1 MKKIV
6 RLIVILLLLISLLSV
21 NVIADGA
28 VPQDVL
34 DSVESVVRIIAEYND
49 GYATGSGFVI
59 QSDSNATLIVTNHHV
74 VEDNPKSISIWT
86 ETGIKVAVTVLAD
99 DAERDLCIL
108 QLPYPNAALKALV
121 LDEAGVKRGDAVY
134 AVGFPGAADVLTL
147 SEAYSSEAATITTG
161 IISTIRTTHAVEGGK
176 EFRLLQSTAPINHGN
191 SGGPLFNT
199 LGYVVGVNTYS
210 VEDSAGIY
218 GAIHVGELIDFA
230 TQNGISVRLPEE
242 SHGPSVGLIIG
253 ATAGVAVLIAAV
265 ILLVVRKKR
274 KKAELPETEPITDE
288 VSLEVTQ
295 EATTDTADERQAV
308 VNTEPKKRL
317 HIKPRYVIAAAAA
330 LLLIGVGIT
339 GYLYVS
345 HYQKALQSADNG
357 SFAEA
362 ESNLFLPFITKL
374 HDSQFV
380 DYLQAG
386 KLLENGQF
394 DAAKEAFSKLT
405 GYKKA
410 DEYLLETEYRRGVD
424 LLNNGEYDLAEA
436 VFQELAESGY
446 SESEEMI
453 YAVKYSHAEALIN
466 EKQYDAA
473 IEIFTD
479 LSKSNYK
486 DSSERIL
493 ETQYLHAQDLLD
505 NEEDYENAYEMLKS
519 LGDYSDAKETLE
531 GCLFLWAADYLNK
544 DDSLN
549 ALRVLEYGKNNSTIK
564 IEIEKLKESIYQEAI
579 SLYRANNEDKQFD
592 AFIMFYVLYPYDRAT
607 DYIALLKEKNA
618 LFDWDIN
625 SIPYLSD
632 NDWQTATGDFD
643 TDIMFSHLTSFYKK
657 CKEKGIKMEGNDPSR
672 EERYWPDKVIYQF
685 DRKKEVDKITHSYSD
700 IVKLLGFEDA
710 ADLIF
715 ENAEYTKTYLTGT
728 WRTGDGKYYFTM
740 DSDGYAKYDLPGMDF
755 GEYYRIENGNYLLYY
770 EKDPENTRTLF
781 SFEIVNKDT
790 INIYCYKDYTSYR
803 LIRQ

>member
-1 MKKIV
+1 MKRAVSSII
-6 RLIVILLLLISLLSV
+6 IVILLFSVISV
-21 NVIADGA
+21 CAYADGA

-34 DSVESVVRIIAEYND
+34 ESVESVVRIIAEYND

-86 ETGIKVAVTVLAD
+86 ETGIKVSVTVLAD
-99 DAERDLCIL
+99 DAKRDLCIL

-242 SHGPSVGLIIG
+242 SLGPSVGLIIG
-253 ATAGVAVLIAAV
+253 AAAGVAVLIAAV

-330 LLLIGVGIT
+330 LLLVGIGIT

-394 DAAKEAFSKLT
+394 DAAKEAFSMLT

-505 NEEDYENAYEMLKS
+505 NEEDYENAYEMLKA

-549 ALRVLEYGKNNSTIK
+549 ALRVLEYGKNNPTIK
-564 IEIEKLKESIYQEAI
+564 KEIDNLKESIYQEAI
-579 SLYRANNEDKQFD
+579 SLYRTNKEEKQFD
-592 AFIMFYVLYPYDRAT
+592 AFIMFYVLYPYERAN
-607 DYIALLKEKNA
+607 DYIALLKEKYEM
-618 LFDWDIN
+618 FDWETSDSPKGETERILEIIN
-625 SIPYLSD
+625 LRP
-632 NDWQTATGDFD
+632 
-643 TDIMFSHLTSFYKK
+643 FYEK
-657 CKEKGIKMEGNDPSR
+657 CKSKGIVMKGKNSSLEKD
-672 EERYWPDKVIYQF
+672 YLPDKVEYQF
-685 DRKKEVDKITHSYSD
+685 DNKKEADKITHSYSD
-700 IVKLLGFEDA
+700 LVKLLDFEDT
-710 ADLIF
+710 ADLII

-728 WRTGDGKYYFTM
+728 WRTSDGKYYFTM
-740 DSDGYAKYDLPGMDF
+740 ESDGYTKYNLPGMDF
-755 GEYYRIENGNYLLYY
+755 GEYYRIEDGNYLLYY
-770 EKDPENTRTLF
+770 EKDPEDTRTLF

-790 INIYCYKDYTSYR
+790 INIYCYKDYMSYR

>member
-1 MKKIV
+1 MRKVV
-6 RLIVILLLLISLLSV
+6 RLVVILLLLVSLLSV

-59 QSDSNATLIVTNHHV
+59 QSDSNATMIVTNHHV

-99 DAERDLCIL
+99 DPERDLCIL

-121 LDEAGVKRGDAVY
+121 LDEAGVKRGDGVY
-134 AVGFPGAADVLTL
+134 AVGFPGAADDL
-147 SEAYSSEAATITTG
+147 SLNEAYSSEAATITTG
-161 IISTIRTTHAVEGGK
+161 IISTIRNTHAIEGGK

-199 LGYVVGVNTYS
+199 LGYVVGINTYS

-230 TQNGISVRLPEE
+230 TQKGISVRFPEE
-242 SHGPSVGLIIG
+242 SHGPSAGLIIG
-253 ATAGVAVLIAAV
+253 AAVGVAVLVAAV
-265 ILLVVRKKR
+265 ILAVVRKKR
-274 KKAELPETEPITDE
+274 KKAELPEAEPITDKVSQE
-288 VSLEVTQ
+288 VPQ
-295 EATTDTADERQAV
+295 EATTDTAKERQAV

-317 HIKPRYVIAAAAA
+317 HIKPRYVITATAA
-330 LLLIGVGIT
+330 LLLIGIGIT

-345 HYQKALQSADNG
+345 HYQKAIKSADNG

-362 ESNLFLPFITKL
+362 EGNLFLPFITKL

-394 DAAKEAFSKLT
+394 DAAKEAFSNLI

-410 DEYLLETEYRRGVD
+410 DDYLLETEYRRGVD
-424 LLNNGEYDLAEA
+424 LLSNGEYDLAEA

-473 IEIFTD
+473 IVIFTD

-544 DDSLN
+544 NDSLN
-549 ALRVLEYGKNNSTIK
+549 ALRVLEYGRNNPTINK
-564 IEIEKLKESIYQEAI
+564 EIDELKETIYQEAI
-579 SLYRANNEDKQFD
+579 SLYRTNKEDKQFD
-592 AFIMFYVLYPYDRAT
+592 AFIKFYVLYPYERAN
-607 DYIALLKEKNA
+607 DYIALLKEKYDM
-618 LFDWDIN
+618 FDWVK
-625 SIPYLSD
+625 SD
-632 NDWQTATGDFD
+632 SDGWVD
-643 TDIMFSHLTSFYKK
+643 SFKKEHNIEAFFQK
-657 CKEKGIKMEGNDPSR
+657 CKSKGIAMKGKSS
-672 EERYWPDKVIYQF
+672 YLAKQYLPDKVEYQF
-685 DRKKEVDKITHSYSD
+685 DDKKEADKITHSYSD

-715 ENAEYTKTYLTGT
+715 GNADYTEKFLTGT
-728 WRTGDGKYYFTM
+728 WRTGDGNYYFTM
-740 DSDGYAKYDLPGMDF
+740 KSDGNTTYNLPWFDY
-755 GEYYRIENGNYLLYY
+755 GEYYRIENGDYLLYY
-770 EKDPENTRTLF
+770 EKDPDNTRTLF
-781 SFEIVNKDT
+781 SFEIVTKDI

>member
-1 MKKIV
+1 MKRAVSSII
-6 RLIVILLLLISLLSV
+6 IVILLFSVISV
-21 NVIADGA
+21 CAYADGA

-34 DSVESVVRIIAEYND
+34 ESVESVVRIIAEYND

-86 ETGIKVAVTVLAD
+86 ETGIKVSVTVLAD

-253 ATAGVAVLIAAV
+253 AAAGVAVLIAAV
-265 ILLVVRKKR
+265 ILLVFRKKR

-308 VNTEPKKRL
+308 DNTEPKKRL

-330 LLLIGVGIT
+330 LLLVGIGIT

-493 ETQYLHAQDLLD
+493 ETQYLHAQDLLA
-505 NEEDYENAYEMLKS
+505 NEEDYENAYEMLKA

-549 ALRVLEYGKNNSTIK
+549 ALRVLEYGKNNPTIK
-564 IEIEKLKESIYQEAI
+564 KEIDNLKESIYQEAI
-579 SLYRANNEDKQFD
+579 SLYRTNKEEKQFD
-592 AFIMFYVLYPYDRAT
+592 AFIMFYVLYPYERAN
-607 DYIALLKEKNA
+607 DYIALLKEKYDM
-618 LFDWDIN
+618 FDWETSDSPKGETERILEIIN
-625 SIPYLSD
+625 LRP
-632 NDWQTATGDFD
+632 
-643 TDIMFSHLTSFYKK
+643 FYEK
-657 CKEKGIKMEGNDPSR
+657 CKSKGIVMKGRNKSLEKD
-672 EERYWPDKVIYQF
+672 YLPDKVEYQF
-685 DRKKEVDKITHSYSD
+685 DNKKEADKITHSYSD
-700 IVKLLGFEDA
+700 LVKLLDFEDT
-710 ADLIF
+710 ADLII
-715 ENAEYTKTYLTGT
+715 ENADYTEKYLTGT
-728 WRTGDGKYYFTM
+728 WKTSDGKYYFTM
-740 DSDGYAKYDLPGMDF
+740 KSDGHTTYNLPSFDY
-755 GEYYRIENGNYLLYY
+755 GEYYRIENGDFLLYY
-770 EKDPENTRTLF
+770 EKDPDNTRTLF
-781 SFEIVNKDT
+781 SFEIVTKDI
-790 INIYCYKDYTSYR
+790 INIYCYKDYMSYR

>member
-1 MKKIV
+1 MKRI
-6 RLIVILLLLISLLSV
+6 ISLFTIVLMILSLMSEIA
-21 NVIADGA
+21 NADGA

-59 QSDSNATLIVTNHHV
+59 QSDSNATRIVTNHHV
-74 VEDNPKSISIWT
+74 VEDNPTSISIWT
-86 ETGIKVAVTVLAD
+86 ETGIKVAVTVFAD
-99 DAERDLCIL
+99 DPERDLCIL

-121 LDEAGVKRGDAVY
+121 LNEAGVKRGDAVY
-134 AVGFPGAADVLTL
+134 AVGFPGAADDLTL

-191 SGGPLFNT
+191 SGGPLFNS
-199 LGYVVGVNTYS
+199 LGYVIGINTYS

-230 TQNGISVRLPEE
+230 AQSGISVRLPEE
-242 SHGPSVGLIIG
+242 SHRPSLVMIIG
-253 ATAGVAVLIAAV
+253 AAAGVVVLIAAV
-265 ILLVVRKKR
+265 ILFVVRNKR
-274 KKAELPETEPITDE
+274 KKAALPETEPFTDE
-288 VSLEVTQ
+288 VSLEVPQ

-317 HIKPRYVIAAAAA
+317 HFKPRYVIAAAAA
-330 LLLIGVGIT
+330 LLLAGIGIT
-339 GYLYVS
+339 GCLYVS

-493 ETQYLHAQDLLD
+493 ETQYLHAQDLLA
-505 NEEDYENAYEMLKS
+505 NEEDYENAYEMLKA

-549 ALRVLEYGKNNSTIK
+549 ALRVLEYGKNNPTIK
-564 IEIEKLKESIYQEAI
+564 KEIDNLKESIYQEAI
-579 SLYRANNEDKQFD
+579 SLYRTNKEEKQFD
-592 AFIMFYVLYPYDRAT
+592 AFIMFYVLYPYERAN
-607 DYIALLKEKNA
+607 DYIALLKEKYEM
-618 LFDWDIN
+618 FDWET
-625 SIPYLSD
+625 SD
-632 NDWQTATGDFD
+632 SPKGDLESRLE
-643 TDIMFSHLTSFYKK
+643 IVHLTPFYEK
-657 CKEKGIKMEGNDPSR
+657 CKSKGIVMKGRNKSLEKD
-672 EERYWPDKVIYQF
+672 YLPDKVEYQF
-685 DRKKEVDKITHSYSD
+685 DNKKEADKITHSYSD
-700 IVKLLGFEDA
+700 LVKLLDFEDT
-710 ADLIF
+710 ADLII
-715 ENAEYTKTYLTGT
+715 ENAEYTKKYLTGT
-728 WRTGDGKYYFTM
+728 WKTSDGKYYFTM
-740 DSDGYAKYDLPGMDF
+740 KSDGHTTYNLPRFDY
-755 GEYYRIENGNYLLYY
+755 GEYYRIENGDFLLYY
-770 EKDPENTRTLF
+770 EKDPDNTRTLF
-781 SFEIVNKDT
+781 SFEIVTKDI

>member
-1 MKKIV
+1 MKRAVSSII
-6 RLIVILLLLISLLSV
+6 IVILLFSVISV
-21 NVIADGA
+21 CAYADGA

-34 DSVESVVRIIAEYND
+34 ESVESVVRIIAEYND

-86 ETGIKVAVTVLAD
+86 ETGIKVSVTVLAD

-253 ATAGVAVLIAAV
+253 AAAGVAVLIAAV

-330 LLLIGVGIT
+330 LLLVGIGIT

-505 NEEDYENAYEMLKS
+505 NEEDYENAYEMLKA

-549 ALRVLEYGKNNSTIK
+549 ALRVLEYGKNNPTIK
-564 IEIEKLKESIYQEAI
+564 KEIDNLKESIYQEAI
-579 SLYRANNEDKQFD
+579 SLYRTNKEEKQFD
-592 AFIMFYVLYPYDRAT
+592 AFIMFYVLYPYERAN
-607 DYIALLKEKNA
+607 DYIALLKEKYDM
-618 LFDWDIN
+618 FDWET
-625 SIPYLSD
+625 SD
-632 NDWQTATGDFD
+632 SPKGEIERRLEISN
-643 TDIMFSHLTSFYKK
+643 LTPFYEK
-657 CKEKGIKMEGNDPSR
+657 CKSKGIVMKGRNKSLEKD
-672 EERYWPDKVIYQF
+672 YLPDIVEYQF
-685 DRKKEVDKITHSYSD
+685 DNKKEADKITHSYSD
-700 IVKLLGFEDA
+700 LVKLLDFEDT
-710 ADLIF
+710 ADLII
-715 ENAEYTKTYLTGT
+715 ENAEYTETYLTGT
-728 WRTGDGKYYFTM
+728 WRTSDGKYYFTM
-740 DSDGYAKYDLPGMDF
+740 ESDGYTKYNLPGMDF
-755 GEYYRIENGNYLLYY
+755 GEYYRIEDGNYLLYY
-770 EKDPENTRTLF
+770 EKDPEDTRTLF

-790 INIYCYKDYTSYR
+790 INIYCYKDYMSYR

>member
-1 MKKIV
+1 MKRIISM
-6 RLIVILLLLISLLSV
+6 LVITLLILSLMSGVV
-21 NVIADGA
+21 NADGA

-34 DSVESVVRIIAEYND
+34 DSLESVVRIIAEYND

-86 ETGIKVAVTVLAD
+86 ETGIKVAVTVFAD
-99 DAERDLCIL
+99 DPERDLCIL

-121 LDEAGVKRGDAVY
+121 LDEAGVKRGEAVY

-161 IISTIRTTHAVEGGK
+161 IISTIHTTHAVEGGK

-199 LGYVVGVNTYS
+199 LGYVVGINTYS

-230 TQNGISVRLPEE
+230 TQKGISVRFPEE
-242 SHGPSVGLIIG
+242 SHGPSLVLIIG
-253 ATAGVAVLIAAV
+253 ATAGAAVLIAAV
-265 ILLVVRKKR
+265 ILFVVRRKR
-274 KKAELPETEPITDE
+274 KKAALPETELISDDAA
-288 VSLEVTQ
+288 LEETQ
-295 EATTDTADERQAV
+295 NTIADAADQKQAV
-308 VNTEPKKRL
+308 NESKSKKRL
-317 HIKPRYVIAAAAA
+317 HIKPRYVIAAVAT
-330 LLLIGVGIT
+330 LLVVGIGIT

-345 HYQKALQSADNG
+345 HYQKAIKSADNG

-362 ESNLFLPFITKL
+362 EGNLFLPFITKL

-394 DAAKEAFSKLT
+394 DAAKEAFSNLT

-410 DEYLLETEYRRGVD
+410 DDYLLETEYRRGVD
-424 LLNNGEYDLAEA
+424 LLSNGEYDLAEA

-473 IEIFTD
+473 IVIFTD

-493 ETQYLHAQDLLD
+493 ETQYLHAQDLLN

-544 DDSLN
+544 NDSLN
-549 ALRVLEYGKNNSTIK
+549 ALRVLEYGRNNPTINK
-564 IEIEKLKESIYQEAI
+564 EIDELKETIYQEAI
-579 SLYRANNEDKQFD
+579 SLYRTNKEDKQFD
-592 AFIMFYVLYPYDRAT
+592 AFIKFYVLYPYERAN
-607 DYIALLKEKNA
+607 DYIALLKEKYDM
-618 LFDWDIN
+618 FDWVK
-625 SIPYLSD
+625 SD
-632 NDWQTATGDFD
+632 SDDVWTAYIKEHNITLEAF
-643 TDIMFSHLTSFYKK
+643 FQK
-657 CKEKGIKMEGNDPSR
+657 CKSKGISMKGKSS
-672 EERYWPDKVIYQF
+672 YLAKQYLPDKVEYQF
-685 DRKKEVDKITHSYSD
+685 DDKKEADKITHSYTD

-710 ADLIF
+710 EDLIF
-715 ENAEYTKTYLTGT
+715 GNAEYTSKFLTGT
-728 WRTGDGKYYFTM
+728 WKTSDGKYYFTM
-740 DSDGYAKYDLPGMDF
+740 KSDGNTTYNLPWFDY
-755 GEYYRIENGNYLLYY
+755 GEYYRIENGDYLLYY
-770 EKDPENTRTLF
+770 EKDPDNTRTLF
-781 SFEIVNKDT
+781 SFEIVTKDI

>member
-1 MKKIV
+1 MKRAVSSII
-6 RLIVILLLLISLLSV
+6 IVILLFSVISV
-21 NVIADGA
+21 CAYADGA

-34 DSVESVVRIIAEYND
+34 ESVESVVRIIAEYND

-86 ETGIKVAVTVLAD
+86 ETGIKVSVTVLAD

-253 ATAGVAVLIAAV
+253 AAAGVAVLIAAV

-330 LLLIGVGIT
+330 LLLVGIGIT

-505 NEEDYENAYEMLKS
+505 NEEDYENAYEMLKA

-549 ALRVLEYGKNNSTIK
+549 ALRVLEYGKNNPTIK
-564 IEIEKLKESIYQEAI
+564 KEIDNLKESIYQEAI
-579 SLYRANNEDKQFD
+579 SLYRTNKEEKQFD
-592 AFIMFYVLYPYDRAT
+592 AFIMFYVLYPYERAN
-607 DYIALLKEKNA
+607 DYIALLKEKYEM
-618 LFDWDIN
+618 FDWETSDSPKGETERRLEIIN
-625 SIPYLSD
+625 LRP
-632 NDWQTATGDFD
+632 
-643 TDIMFSHLTSFYKK
+643 FYEK
-657 CKEKGIKMEGNDPSR
+657 CKSKGIVMKGKNSSLEKD
-672 EERYWPDKVIYQF
+672 YLPDKVEYQF
-685 DRKKEVDKITHSYSD
+685 DNKKEADKITHSYSD
-700 IVKLLGFEDA
+700 LVKLLDFEDT
-710 ADLIF
+710 ADLII
-715 ENAEYTKTYLTGT
+715 ENADYTEKYLTGT
-728 WRTGDGKYYFTM
+728 WKTSDGKYYFTM
-740 DSDGYAKYDLPGMDF
+740 KSDGHTTYNLPSFDY
-755 GEYYRIENGNYLLYY
+755 GEYYRIENGDFLLYY
-770 EKDPENTRTLF
+770 EKDPDNTRTLF
-781 SFEIVNKDT
+781 SFEIVTKDI
-790 INIYCYKDYTSYR
+790 INIYCYKDYMSYR

>member
-1 MKKIV
+1 MKRAVSSII
-6 RLIVILLLLISLLSV
+6 IVILLFSVISV
-21 NVIADGA
+21 CAYADGA

-34 DSVESVVRIIAEYND
+34 ESVESVVRIIAEYND

-86 ETGIKVAVTVLAD
+86 ETGIKVSVTVLAD

-253 ATAGVAVLIAAV
+253 AAAGVAVLIAAV

-308 VNTEPKKRL
+308 DNTEPKKRL

-330 LLLIGVGIT
+330 LLLVGIGIT

-505 NEEDYENAYEMLKS
+505 NEEDYENAYEMLKA

-549 ALRVLEYGKNNSTIK
+549 ALRVLEYGKNNPTIK
-564 IEIEKLKESIYQEAI
+564 KEIDNLKESIYQEAI
-579 SLYRANNEDKQFD
+579 SLYRTNKEEKQFD
-592 AFIMFYVLYPYDRAT
+592 AFIMFYVLYPYERAN
-607 DYIALLKEKNA
+607 DYIALLKEKNDM
-618 LFDWDIN
+618 FDWEK
-625 SIPYLSD
+625 SD
-632 NDWQTATGDFD
+632 SDGWWD
-643 TDIMFSHLTSFYKK
+643 SYKK
-657 CKEKGIKMEGNDPSR
+657 ENNLTLEVFYQKCKSKGIAMKGRNSSLEKQ
-672 EERYWPDKVIYQF
+672 YLPDKVEYQF
-685 DRKKEVDKITHSYSD
+685 DNKKEADKITHSYSD
-700 IVKLLGFEDA
+700 LVKLLDFEDT
-710 ADLIF
+710 ADLII
-715 ENAEYTKTYLTGT
+715 ENADYTEKYLTGT
-728 WRTGDGKYYFTM
+728 WKTSDGKYYFTM
-740 DSDGYAKYDLPGMDF
+740 KSDGHTTYNLPSFDY
-755 GEYYRIENGNYLLYY
+755 GEYYRIENGDFLLYY
-770 EKDPENTRTLF
+770 EKDPDNTRTPF
-781 SFEIVNKDT
+781 SFEIVTKDI
-790 INIYCYKDYTSYR
+790 INIYCYKDYMSYR

>member
-1 MKKIV
+1 MKRAVSSII
-6 RLIVILLLLISLLSV
+6 IVILLFSVISV
-21 NVIADGA
+21 CAYADGA

-34 DSVESVVRIIAEYND
+34 ESVESVVRIIAEYND

-86 ETGIKVAVTVLAD
+86 ETGIKVSVTVLAD

-253 ATAGVAVLIAAV
+253 AAAGVAVLIAAV

-330 LLLIGVGIT
+330 LLLVGIGIT

-479 LSKSNYK
+479 LSKNNYK

-505 NEEDYENAYEMLKS
+505 NEEDYENAYEMLKA

-549 ALRVLEYGKNNSTIK
+549 ALRVLEYGKNNPTIK
-564 IEIEKLKESIYQEAI
+564 KEIDNLKESIYQEAI
-579 SLYRANNEDKQFD
+579 SLYRTNKEEKQFD
-592 AFIMFYVLYPYDRAT
+592 AFIMFYVLYPYERAN
-607 DYIALLKEKNA
+607 DYIALLKEKYDM
-618 LFDWDIN
+618 FDWETSDSPKGETERRLEIIN
-625 SIPYLSD
+625 LRP
-632 NDWQTATGDFD
+632 
-643 TDIMFSHLTSFYKK
+643 FYEK
-657 CKEKGIKMEGNDPSR
+657 CKSKGIVMKGRNKSLEKD
-672 EERYWPDKVIYQF
+672 YLPDKVEYQF
-685 DRKKEVDKITHSYSD
+685 DNKKEADKITHSYSD
-700 IVKLLGFEDA
+700 LVKLLDFEDT
-710 ADLIF
+710 ADLII
-715 ENAEYTKTYLTGT
+715 ENADYTEKYLTGT
-728 WRTGDGKYYFTM
+728 WKTSDGKYYFTM
-740 DSDGYAKYDLPGMDF
+740 KSDGHTTYNLPSFDY
-755 GEYYRIENGNYLLYY
+755 GEYYRIENGDFLLYY
-770 EKDPENTRTLF
+770 EKDPDNTRTLF
-781 SFEIVNKDT
+781 SFEIVTKDI
-790 INIYCYKDYTSYR
+790 INIYCYKDYMSYR

>member
-1 MKKIV
+1 MKRAVSSII
-6 RLIVILLLLISLLSV
+6 IVILLFSVISV
-21 NVIADGA
+21 CAYADGA

-34 DSVESVVRIIAEYND
+34 ESVESVVRIIAEYND

-86 ETGIKVAVTVLAD
+86 ETGIKVSVTVLAD

-253 ATAGVAVLIAAV
+253 AAAGVAVLIAAV

-308 VNTEPKKRL
+308 DNTEPKKRL

-330 LLLIGVGIT
+330 LLLVGIGIT

-505 NEEDYENAYEMLKS
+505 NEEDYENAYEMLKA

-549 ALRVLEYGKNNSTIK
+549 ALRVLEYGKNNPTIK
-564 IEIEKLKESIYQEAI
+564 KEIDNLKESIYQEAI
-579 SLYRANNEDKQFD
+579 SLYRTNKEEKQFD
-592 AFIMFYVLYPYDRAT
+592 AFIMFYVLYPYERAN
-607 DYIALLKEKNA
+607 DYIALLKEKYEM
-618 LFDWDIN
+618 FDWET
-625 SIPYLSD
+625 SD
-632 NDWQTATGDFD
+632 SDGWWTAY
-643 TDIMFSHLTSFYKK
+643 IKEKNLTLESFYEK
-657 CKEKGIKMEGNDPSR
+657 CKSKGIVMKGKNSSLEKD
-672 EERYWPDKVIYQF
+672 YLPDKVEYQF
-685 DRKKEVDKITHSYSD
+685 DNKKEADKITHSYSD
-700 IVKLLGFEDA
+700 LVKLLDFEDT
-710 ADLIF
+710 ADLII
-715 ENAEYTKTYLTGT
+715 ENADYTEKYLTGT
-728 WRTGDGKYYFTM
+728 WKTSDGKYYFTM
-740 DSDGYAKYDLPGMDF
+740 KSDGHTTYNLPSFDY
-755 GEYYRIENGNYLLYY
+755 GEYYRIENGDFLLYY
-770 EKDPENTRTLF
+770 EKDPDNTRTLF
-781 SFEIVNKDT
+781 SFEIVTKDI
-790 INIYCYKDYTSYR
+790 INIYCYKDYMSYR

>member
-1 MKKIV
+1 M
-6 RLIVILLLLISLLSV
+6 
-21 NVIADGA
+21 
-28 VPQDVL
+28 
-34 DSVESVVRIIAEYND
+34 
-49 GYATGSGFVI
+49 
-59 QSDSNATLIVTNHHV
+59 

-86 ETGIKVAVTVLAD
+86 ETGIKVSVTVLAD

-253 ATAGVAVLIAAV
+253 AAAGVAVLIAAV
-265 ILLVVRKKR
+265 ILFVVRNKR
-274 KKAELPETEPITDE
+274 KKAALPETEPFTDE
-288 VSLEVTQ
+288 VSLEVPQ
-295 EATTDTADERQAV
+295 EATADTADERQAV

-330 LLLIGVGIT
+330 LLLVGIGIT

-505 NEEDYENAYEMLKS
+505 NEEDYENAYEMLKA

-549 ALRVLEYGKNNSTIK
+549 ALRVLEYGKNNPTIK
-564 IEIEKLKESIYQEAI
+564 KEIDNLKESIYQEAI
-579 SLYRANNEDKQFD
+579 SLYRTNKEEKQFD
-592 AFIMFYVLYPYDRAT
+592 AFIMFYVLYPYERAN
-607 DYIALLKEKNA
+607 DYIALLKEKYDM
-618 LFDWDIN
+618 FDWVK
-625 SIPYLSD
+625 SD
-632 NDWQTATGDFD
+632 SDGWWTAY
-643 TDIMFSHLTSFYKK
+643 IKEKNLTLESFYEK
-657 CKEKGIKMEGNDPSR
+657 CKSKGIVMKGKNSSLEKD
-672 EERYWPDKVIYQF
+672 YLPDKVEYQF
-685 DRKKEVDKITHSYSD
+685 DNKKEADKITHSYSD
-700 IVKLLGFEDA
+700 LVKLLDFEDT
-710 ADLIF
+710 ADLII
-715 ENAEYTKTYLTGT
+715 ENADYTEKYLTGT
-728 WRTGDGKYYFTM
+728 WKTSDGKYYFTM
-740 DSDGYAKYDLPGMDF
+740 KSDGHTTYNLPSFDY
-755 GEYYRIENGNYLLYY
+755 GEYYRIENGDFLLYY
-770 EKDPENTRTLF
+770 EKDPDNTRTLF
-781 SFEIVNKDT
+781 SFEIVTKDI
-790 INIYCYKDYTSYR
+790 INIYCYKDYMSYR

>member
-1 MKKIV
+1 MKRAVSSII
-6 RLIVILLLLISLLSV
+6 IVILLFSVISV
-21 NVIADGA
+21 CAYADGA

-34 DSVESVVRIIAEYND
+34 ESVESVVRIIAEYND

-86 ETGIKVAVTVLAD
+86 ETGIKVSVTVLAD

-253 ATAGVAVLIAAV
+253 AAAGVAVLIAAV

-330 LLLIGVGIT
+330 LLLVGIGIT

-505 NEEDYENAYEMLKS
+505 NEEDYENAYEMLKA

-549 ALRVLEYGKNNSTIK
+549 ALRVLEYGKNNPTIK
-564 IEIEKLKESIYQEAI
+564 KEIDNLKESIYQEAI
-579 SLYRANNEDKQFD
+579 SLYRTNKEEKQFD
-592 AFIMFYVLYPYDRAT
+592 AFIMFYVLYPYERAN
-607 DYIALLKEKNA
+607 DYIALLKEKYEM
-618 LFDWDIN
+618 FDWETSDSPKGETERRLEIIN
-625 SIPYLSD
+625 LRP
-632 NDWQTATGDFD
+632 
-643 TDIMFSHLTSFYKK
+643 FYEK
-657 CKEKGIKMEGNDPSR
+657 CKSKGIVMKGRNKSLEKD
-672 EERYWPDKVIYQF
+672 YLPDKVEYQF
-685 DRKKEVDKITHSYSD
+685 DNKKEADKITHSYSD
-700 IVKLLGFEDA
+700 LVKLLDFEDT
-710 ADLIF
+710 ADLII
-715 ENAEYTKTYLTGT
+715 ENAEYTKKYLTGT
-728 WRTGDGKYYFTM
+728 WRTSDGKYYFTM
-740 DSDGYAKYDLPGMDF
+740 ESDGYTKYNLPGMDF
-755 GEYYRIENGNYLLYY
+755 GEYYRIEDGNYLLYY
-770 EKDPENTRTLF
+770 EKDPEDTRTLF

-790 INIYCYKDYTSYR
+790 INIYCYKDYMSYR

>member
-6 RLIVILLLLISLLSV
+6 RLVVILLLLISLLSV

-86 ETGIKVAVTVLAD
+86 ETGIKVAVTVFAD
-99 DAERDLCIL
+99 DPERDLCIL

-161 IISTIRTTHAVEGGK
+161 IISTIRSTHAVEGGK
-176 EFRLLQSTAPINHGN
+176 ELRLLQSTAPINHGN

-253 ATAGVAVLIAAV
+253 AAAGVAVLIAAV

-295 EATTDTADERQAV
+295 EANTDTDDERQAV

-317 HIKPRYVIAAAAA
+317 HIKPRYVIATAAAM
-330 LLLIGVGIT
+330 LLIGIGIT

-345 HYQKALQSADNG
+345 HYQKAIKSAENG

-410 DEYLLETEYRRGVD
+410 DDYLLETEYRRGVD

-505 NEEDYENAYEMLKS
+505 NEQDYENAYEMFKS
-519 LGDYSDAKETLE
+519 LGDYSDAKEALE

-544 DDSLN
+544 NDSLN
-549 ALRVLEYGKNNSTIK
+549 ALRVLEYGKNNPTIK
-564 IEIEKLKESIYQEAI
+564 KEIDKLKESIYQEAI
-579 SLYRANNEDKQFD
+579 SLYRINKEDKQFD
-592 AFIMFYVLYPYDRAT
+592 AFIMFYVLYPYERAN
-607 DYIALLKEKNA
+607 DYIALLKEKNSM
-618 LFDWDIN
+618 FDWEKSD
-625 SIPYLSD
+625 SD
-632 NDWQTATGDFD
+632 NWWD
-643 TDIMFSHLTSFYKK
+643 TYRKENNISLEVFYQN
-657 CKEKGIKMEGNDPSR
+657 CKSKGITMKGRNSSLEKQ
-672 EERYWPDKVIYQF
+672 YLPDKVEYQL
-685 DRKKEVDKITHSYSD
+685 DDKKEADKITHSYSD
-700 IVKLLGFEDA
+700 LVKLLNFEDA

-715 ENAEYTKTYLTGT
+715 GNAEYTSKFLTGT
-728 WRTGDGKYYFTM
+728 WKSSDGKYYFTM
-740 DSDGYAKYDLPGMDF
+740 KSDGNTTYNLPWFDY
-755 GEYYRIENGNYLLYY
+755 GEYYQIENGDYLLYS

>member
-1 MKKIV
+1 MKRVVSSII
-6 RLIVILLLLISLLSV
+6 IVILLFSVISV
-21 NVIADGA
+21 CAYADGA

-34 DSVESVVRIIAEYND
+34 ESVESVVRIIAEYND

-86 ETGIKVAVTVLAD
+86 ETGIKVSVTVLAD

-253 ATAGVAVLIAAV
+253 AAAGVAVLIAAV

-330 LLLIGVGIT
+330 LLLVGIGIT

-505 NEEDYENAYEMLKS
+505 NEEDYENAYEMLKA

-549 ALRVLEYGKNNSTIK
+549 ALRVLEYGKNNPTIK
-564 IEIEKLKESIYQEAI
+564 KEIDNLKESIYQEAI
-579 SLYRANNEDKQFD
+579 SLYRTNKEEKQFD
-592 AFIMFYVLYPYDRAT
+592 AFIMFYVLYPYERAN
-607 DYIALLKEKNA
+607 DYIALLKEKYDM
-618 LFDWDIN
+618 FDWET
-625 SIPYLSD
+625 SD
-632 NDWQTATGDFD
+632 SPKGETERRLE
-643 TDIMFSHLTSFYKK
+643 IMDLRPFYEK
-657 CKEKGIKMEGNDPSR
+657 CKSKGIVMKGRNKSLEKD
-672 EERYWPDKVIYQF
+672 YLPDKVEYQF
-685 DRKKEVDKITHSYSD
+685 DNKKEADKITHSYSD
-700 IVKLLGFEDA
+700 LVKLLDFEDT

-715 ENAEYTKTYLTGT
+715 ENAEYTETYLTGT
-728 WRTGDGKYYFTM
+728 WRTSDGKYYFTM
-740 DSDGYAKYDLPGMDF
+740 ESDGFTKYNLPGMDF
-755 GEYYRIENGNYLLYY
+755 GEYYRIEDGNYLLYY
-770 EKDPENTRTLF
+770 EKDPEDTRTLF

-790 INIYCYKDYTSYR
+790 INIYCYKDYMSYR